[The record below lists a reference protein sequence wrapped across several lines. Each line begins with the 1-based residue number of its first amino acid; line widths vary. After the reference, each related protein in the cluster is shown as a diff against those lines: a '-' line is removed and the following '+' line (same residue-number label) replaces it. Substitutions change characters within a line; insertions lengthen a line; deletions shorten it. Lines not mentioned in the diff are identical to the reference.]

1 MQGRLFNKK
10 GIDMRKIPLLLCLF
24 AALPLMAQDIVIEE
38 IPLEEPTSPQEEVV
52 SRSSGHSN
60 ETLDDL
66 YTLIDEQKKALRD
79 FTERMEQNEH
89 DLKLLSEKLER
100 VSQDMSFRLSELET
114 KQNAAPVLID
124 KKSEKERYDYAY
136 QLLKETHYA
145 QAEEQF
151 LSFLKDFEN
160 SDLRPNALYWLG
172 ETYYVQ
178 RQYEKAVGQFA
189 DVFQKYPKSTK
200 APDALLKMGLS
211 MVSLKK
217 TAEACTAFI
226 ALPNEYPK
234 AESSL
239 KKRAEEEATKN
250 KCL

>member
-1 MQGRLFNKK
+1 
-10 GIDMRKIPLLLCLF
+10 MRKISLLLFLF
-24 AALPLMAQDIVIEE
+24 SALPLMAQELIIEE
-38 IPLEEPTSPQEEVV
+38 IPLEEPSPQQEET
-52 SRSSGHSN
+52 SFASSAHS
-60 ETLDDL
+60 EGTLDDL
-66 YTLIDEQKKALRD
+66 YTLVDEQKKALRD
-79 FTERMEQNEH
+79 FTERLEQNEH

-100 VSQDMSFRLSELET
+100 VSQDMAFRLSELET
-114 KQNAAPVLID
+114 KQNTAPVVID
-124 KKSEKERYDYAY
+124 KKSDKERYDYAY
-136 QLLKETHYA
+136 QLLKDAHYA

-172 ETYYVQ
+172 ETYYTQ
-178 RQYEKAVGQFA
+178 QQYEKAVGQFA
-189 DVFQKYPKSTK
+189 DVFQKYPKSNK

-211 MVSLKK
+211 MISLKK
-217 TAEACTAFI
+217 TTEACTAFI
-226 ALPNEYPK
+226 ALPNEYPQ